1 MQLSQLTEKKVR
13 VGKAVRGT
21 CVGVGI
27 SLKSRAVKYLLCSS
41 RQSSSN
47 SHSGP
52 VGENPDFAVGINSVE
67 KISEDEISLSHL
79 RAVFP
84 KNCAKISI
92 GKPIYSDE
100 GIYLGKVVDM
110 EMKDFTALRLF
121 TDKGTAYSSLF
132 LAACSDVIILRKE
145 QPFPL
150 GQRVPAPLVFS
161 FLKKNERVVTRSVLR
176 AAVQSGNLLK
186 LTLALPPFQF
196 ETIGKSQIQD

>member
-13 VGKAVRGT
+13 VGKAVKGT

-41 RQSSSN
+41 RNLTSN
-47 SHSGP
+47 TP
-52 VGENPDFAVGINSVE
+52 TEQVGENADFAVGINSVE
-67 KISEDEISLSHL
+67 RISEDEISLSHL

-84 KNCAKISI
+84 KNCAKICI

-110 EMKDFTALRLF
+110 EMKDFFALRLL
-121 TDKGTAYSSLF
+121 TDRKNTYSALG

-150 GQRVPAPLVFS
+150 GQRVPAPLVFD

-176 AAVQSGNLLK
+176 SAIQSGNMLK
-186 LTLALPPFQF
+186 LTLSLPPFSF
-196 ETIGKSQIQD
+196 EIIV

>member
-13 VGKAVRGT
+13 VGKAVKGT

-41 RQSSSN
+41 RNLTSN
-47 SHSGP
+47 TP
-52 VGENPDFAVGINSVE
+52 TEQVGENADFAVGINSVE
-67 KISEDEISLSHL
+67 RISEDEISLSHL

-84 KNCAKISI
+84 NNCAKICI

-110 EMKDFTALRLF
+110 EMKDFFALRLL
-121 TDKGTAYSSLF
+121 TDRKNTYSALG

-150 GQRVPAPLVFS
+150 GQRVPAPLVFD

-176 AAVQSGNLLK
+176 SAIQSGNMLK
-186 LTLALPPFQF
+186 LTLSLPPFSF
-196 ETIGKSQIQD
+196 ESIV

>member
-13 VGKAVRGT
+13 VGKVVKGT

-41 RQSSSN
+41 QHPNSN
-47 SHSGP
+47 ASTEQIGK
-52 VGENPDFAVGINSVE
+52 NADFAVGINSVE

-110 EMKDFTALRLF
+110 EMKDFFALRLL
-121 TDKGTAYSSLF
+121 TDRKNAYSALG
-132 LAACSDVIILRKE
+132 LAACSDAIILRKE

-150 GQRVPAPLVFS
+150 GQRVPAPLVFD

-176 AAVQSGNLLK
+176 SAIQSGNILK
-186 LTLALPPFQF
+186 LTLSLPPFSF
-196 ETIGKSQIQD
+196 ESIV